1 MKHSERLKDK
11 ANNTQTLSDS
21 RLASPRLSLVLQ
33 LLLGTTL
40 KTENL
45 HITVVVSSPFESR
58 VLIHYRCY

>member
-33 LLLGTTL
+33 LLLGD
-40 KTENL
+40 
-45 HITVVVSSPFESR
+45 HFEKGE
-58 VLIHYRCY
+58 LTHYSCC